1 MSKLVHVQS
10 EWSKTEP
17 VILDSRSGSPVDH
30 SRTSGSEPVI
40 LEYWRVLCRRRWTVI
55 ASTIG
60 LVALA
65 AVVSYTM
72 TPRYKTEAI
81 ISVGKEGVAAL
92 GFKDEGGAVPADVVE
107 YNMQLD
113 AQVQILGSDTIIL
126 ETLKQL
132 NLVNSQG
139 RPTHPE
145 GPDRS
150 GPALTTHEVTILR
163 DYQDRLEVAR
173 IAHTSLIEIHFA
185 SPNPQ
190 LASDFVNKLVQVF
203 IEKNF
208 QTRYES
214 TQQVSGWLSNQ
225 LEDLK
230 TKVQLSQGR
239 LADFQKQNGILGV
252 DDKQNII
259 TQKLDELNRGLT
271 GAQED
276 RMARE
281 ALYRATQAG
290 DPELVPGVS
299 DSPIIKQ
306 LKDQQ
311 AQIASLYAQATTEM
325 GSAHPKVIQLKN
337 QLDQIDTALRAEFNK
352 IAARNRNA
360 FLVAKERED
369 MLRGAFN
376 EQKQA
381 ANNLNQK
388 AIEYQ
393 ILKHDVESNQQLY
406 DGLSQKLKESGL
418 SAGLKSSNIRV
429 VDYARVP
436 FSPSSPNI
444 PLNLALALMVGCI
457 GGSTLAF
464 VEERLDATMR
474 TPREVENVAALP
486 LIGVIPL
493 IRENGNGNSKKLG
506 SKERDSSAVI
516 LKPQSRMALLESFRA
531 LRTSILM
538 AGEHPPKVIM
548 VTSALPDEGKT
559 TTSVNCAVVLAQK
572 GARVLLIDA
581 DLRAPRIHSVL
592 GLKPTYGLSSL
603 LGQEPD
609 VTDRDAVVQ
618 YSRVPNLFVL
628 PAGPMSGDPS
638 KLLDLGTMK
647 RKITEWRK
655 VFAHIVIDTPP
666 VLAASDCLILSSE
679 ADCVVLTML
688 ASHTPRSALLRAR
701 DLLQKVNAK
710 IAGVV
715 VNGVD
720 MSCSDFSPYGY
731 YGYDSLTKNEQSN

>member
-1 MSKLVHVQS
+1 MSKPVHLQS
-10 EWSKTEP
+10 EWSKSETL
-17 VILDSRSGSPVDH
+17 VLDSRSGSPVDH
-30 SRTSGSEPVI
+30 SRPSGSEPVV

-55 ASTIG
+55 ASTVG

-65 AVVSYTM
+65 AAVSFTM
-72 TPRYKTEAI
+72 TPRYKTAAV

-92 GFKDEGGAVPADVVE
+92 GFKDVGGTAPADVIE

-113 AQVQILGSDTIIL
+113 AQVQILASDTIVL
-126 ETLKQL
+126 DTLKELHLIGSSETPVRTEAPAKLAATLAKQEL
-132 NLVNSQG
+132 TLLRNYQNS
-139 RPTHPE
+139 
-145 GPDRS
+145 
-150 GPALTTHEVTILR
+150 LEVT
-163 DYQDRLEVAR
+163 R
-173 IAHTSLIEIHFA
+173 IAHTSLVEIHFS

-190 LASDFVNKLVQVF
+190 GASDFVNKLVQVF

-214 TQQVSGWLSNQ
+214 TQQVSSWLSNQ

-230 TKVQLSQGR
+230 TKVQVSQVK
-239 LADFQKQNGILGV
+239 LADFQKQNGILYV

-271 GAQED
+271 SAQED

-281 ALYRATQAG
+281 ALFRATETG

-299 DSPIIKQ
+299 ESPIIKE

-311 AQIASLYAQATTEM
+311 ARVASAYAQATSEM

-337 QLDQIDTALRAEFNK
+337 ELDQIDSALHSEFTK
-352 IAARNRNA
+352 IAERNRNS
-360 FLVAKERED
+360 FLIAKEREN
-369 MLRGAFN
+369 MLRSAF
-376 EQKQA
+376 EQQKQA
-381 ANNLNQK
+381 ANDLNQK

-418 SAGLKSSNIRV
+418 SAGLESGNVRV

-444 PLNLALALMVGCI
+444 PLNLALALIAGCI

-493 IRENGNGNSKKLG
+493 LRQNGNRNSKKLG
-506 SKERDSSAVI
+506 VKDSSAVI
-516 LKPQSRMALLESFRA
+516 LKPESRMALLESFRA

-559 TTSVNCAVVLAQK
+559 TTSINCAVVLAQK
-572 GARVLLIDA
+572 GARVLLVDA
-581 DLRAPRIHSVL
+581 DLRAPRIHEVL
-592 GLKPTYGLSSL
+592 GLSPHCGLSSL
-603 LGQEPD
+603 LGQVPGITD
-609 VTDRDAVVQ
+609 VDAVVQ

-628 PAGPMSGDPS
+628 PAGPLHQEPS
-638 KLLDLGTMK
+638 QLLDLGTMK
-647 RKITEWRK
+647 KKIAEWRK
-655 VFAHIVIDTPP
+655 VFTYIVIDTPP

-679 ADCVVLTML
+679 ADSVLLTML
-688 ASHTPRSALLRAR
+688 AGQTPRSALLRAR
-701 DLLQKVNAK
+701 DMLQKVNAK
-710 IAGVV
+710 LAGVV

-720 MSCSDFSPYGY
+720 MSSSDFSPYGY
-731 YGYDSLTKNEQSN
+731 YGYGDRTKEHTNS